1 MKNLL
6 LICLL
11 FCQFC
16 FAEDLLSIKKIKLS
30 KDLKDKEFQL
40 TKHTMDVALGATA
53 KYTVMMGTTPRTSNS
68 YVISMELES
77 INGMYQGRVQLIN
90 ALSGKVTG
98 NVFIT
103 KSTPKNLIKDV
114 RFAVTEILLGKKYA
128 EDNREKIEGDA
139 KKVFAEKKPIVK
151 QEEKVAPKIEPAPVV
166 EVAPVPVKEKEII
179 IKTSNSLKGFIS
191 YGEKYFLVTNIVK
204 VKTQLSFAG
213 FGIEFKNFQVDTP
226 HPREIKANIGIARPN
241 KKTEYN
247 IPMWKHVELTYSKKN
262 YLSFLNFVLV
272 GEIDPIYFVSLPILN
287 DGLKLFESTCYW
299 AKGGL
304 EISRPLFSQEITL
317 GVFAAKSLSIKSNP
331 DNYDLKGNKLEA
343 NLTLPI
349 YSPVSTVIK
358 YHKEEFTSSQK
369 ATVTSSGW
377 SAFLNYHF

>member
-1 MKNLL
+1 MRLL
-6 LICLL
+6 LIIILL
-11 FCQFC
+11 LSPITW
-16 FAEDLLSIKKIKLS
+16 AEDLLSIKKIKLTN
-30 KDLKDKEFQL
+30 DLKEKEFQL
-40 TKHTMDVALGATA
+40 TKHTMDVALGATT
-53 KYTVMMGTTPRTSNS
+53 KYNVMMGSTPRTANS
-68 YVISMELES
+68 FVISMELES
-77 INGMYQGRVQLIN
+77 INGRYQGRVQLTN
-90 ALSGKVTG
+90 ALTGKVVG
-98 NVFIT
+98 NVYIT
-103 KSTPKNLIKDV
+103 KSSDKSLIKDV

-128 EDNREKIEGDA
+128 EDNREKIESDA
-139 KKVFAEKKPIVK
+139 KKVFAEKKPIL
-151 QEEKVAPKIEPAPVV
+151 EPKVETKVLPPPIVDTAPKPI
-166 EVAPVPVKEKEII
+166 KEKEII
-179 IKTSNSLKGFIS
+179 IKTSNSLKGFIL
-191 YGEKYFLVTNIVK
+191 YGEKKFLVTNIVK

-262 YLSFLNFVLV
+262 YFSFLNFVLA

-317 GVFAAKSLSIKSNP
+317 GVFTATSLSIKSNP
-331 DNYDLKGNKLEA
+331 DNYQLKGNKLEA

-349 YSPVSTVIK
+349 YSRISTVIK

-369 ATVTSSGW
+369 ATVTSNGW
-377 SAFLNYHF
+377 SAFLTYHF